1 MKAAEA
7 YSVAPPVIR
16 ERAATLSLEE
26 DDIVATVAVGVVP
39 EAPVVTRPSAP
50 PPLPAR
56 ASRASSVPP
65 PPHSEVR
72 ALSPSAK
79 RPSSGSQKSVAPSAI
94 VIPPDAPIPM
104 EAAPVPPLVTSTV
117 ATSVAPPPPASFATP
132 IVSAADPSRP
142 SSLLDPTDLLFDSIY
157 DMQFAETP
165 WQAAD
170 VCAAALASALRAK
183 AVVIHTH
190 DLVRREIRTIAA
202 QGFGASDLLGS
213 YADSE
218 NDFVASAV
226 LSNGKPLTM
235 RFDGELPRLAPERL
249 TIVGAKRSLVAVPAL
264 SWKRCVAVIEVID
277 ADDRLVGRVP
287 DAAAYVADH
296 LAAFLMRQAA

>member
-1 MKAAEA
+1 MT
-7 YSVAPPVIR
+7 PPVIR
-16 ERAATLSLEE
+16 ERVATLSLEE
-26 DDIVATVAVGVVP
+26 DDIVATVAVKVVP
-39 EAPVVTRPSAP
+39 EAAAATRPSSP

-72 ALSPSAK
+72 ALSPSAE
-79 RPSSGSQKSVAPSAI
+79 RPSSGSQKSVAPAAI
-94 VIPPDAPIPM
+94 VIPPAAPVPV
-104 EAAPVPPLVTSTV
+104 EAAPVAPPPSVVTSTV
-117 ATSVAPPPPASFATP
+117 AASVAPPPPPASFATP

-142 SSLLDPTDLLFDSIY
+142 SSLLDPTDVLFDSIY

-213 YADSE
+213 FADSE
-218 NDFVASAV
+218 EDFVASAV

-235 RFDGELPRLAPERL
+235 RFEGELPRLAPERL
-249 TIVGAKRSLVAVPAL
+249 SICGAKRSLVAVPAL

-296 LAAFLMRQAA
+296 LAAFLVRQAA